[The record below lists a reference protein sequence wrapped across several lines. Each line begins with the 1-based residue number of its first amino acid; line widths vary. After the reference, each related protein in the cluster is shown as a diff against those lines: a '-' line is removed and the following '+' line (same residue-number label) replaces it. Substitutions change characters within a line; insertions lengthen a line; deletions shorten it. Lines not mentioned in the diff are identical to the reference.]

1 MQAEEGGFGTTECCT
16 VLDRGPYGSTNRR
29 TCAAADAARTSL
41 LNSGYVLL
49 LPPDTDADVDAD
61 AVWLSLCVSALLLM
75 SVSIEQLLL
84 RVLLRVPFRSLPELS
99 VVGFSMTSST
109 SFEMVSFNFAG

>member
-41 LNSGYVLL
+41 LNCGYVLF
-49 LPPDTDADVDAD
+49 LPADPDPDPDVD
-61 AVWLSLCVSALLLM
+61 V
-75 SVSIEQLLL
+75 E
-84 RVLLRVPFRSLPELS
+84 
-99 VVGFSMTSST
+99 
-109 SFEMVSFNFAG
+109 